1 MKTNIRN
8 YLYFS
13 KTQKNGFVIVVCL
26 ILLTFFLSNIL
37 SDYLSSPG
45 TDFSKFKEEVMAF
58 EAETKRLAKNNF
70 ESNLSVEEPKEIKPF
85 FFDPNKVTKE
95 GLIKLGIKPTV
106 ANTFI
111 KYRNTGAK
119 FYKKEDIKKV
129 YGITDKDFVR
139 LAPFIQYNQKKYKL
153 PTVKQP
159 KVFEQPLAKSITPF
173 AFNPNNASK
182 ETLLNLGL
190 SEKVA
195 QTVINF
201 RTKGGQFWKKQDF
214 KKIYGLT
221 AKDYLALA
229 PYIEITPTNTKI
241 VENTNTNIPNAILKS
256 FSKPATIKVDINNSS
271 VEEWKQLSGI
281 GAVTAKRIV
290 NFRDKLGGFISVEQ
304 IKTTYN
310 VADSVIDKVSTQLI
324 LSPISNKI
332 LINII
337 SATDLKAHPYIKTK
351 QAHSI
356 VNYRINHGNY
366 QRIEDLYKVK
376 ALKPTFIEQ
385 IQPYLSF
392 KEAEKVNN

>member
-1 MKTNIRN
+1 MKTNIRS

-13 KTQKNGFVIVVCL
+13 KTQRNGFVIVICL
-26 ILLTFFLSNIL
+26 SLLSFFLSNIL
-37 SDYLSSPG
+37 SDYLSNPG
-45 TDFSKFKEEVMAF
+45 TDFSKFKEEVIAF
-58 EAETKRLAKNNF
+58 EVETKRLAENDF
-70 ESNLSVEEPKEIKPF
+70 ERNASEKVPKKIKPF

-95 GLIKLGIKPTV
+95 ALIKLGIKPTV

-129 YGITDKDFVR
+129 YGITERDFTR
-139 LAPFIQYNQKKYKL
+139 LAPYIKFNQKKYKL
-153 PTVKQP
+153 PTVEQP
-159 KVFEQPLAKSITPF
+159 KVFDKLLTKSITPF
-173 AFNPNNASK
+173 PFNPNDASK

-201 RTKGGQFWKKQDF
+201 RSKGGQFWKKQDF

-221 AKDYLALA
+221 VKDYLALA
-229 PYIEITPTNTKI
+229 PYIEIPPIQSQI
-241 VENTNTNIPNAILKS
+241 VENTNTPNDIPKS
-256 FSKPATIKVDINNSS
+256 FSKSTTIKVDINNSS

-290 NFRDKLGGFISVEQ
+290 NFRDKLGGFISVDQ

-310 VADSVIDKVSTQLI
+310 VADSVIDKVATQLI
-324 LSPISNKI
+324 LSPIANKI
-332 LINII
+332 LINTI
-337 SATDLKAHPYIKTK
+337 SADDLKSHPYIKTK

-366 QRIEDLYKVK
+366 QRLEDLYKVK
-376 ALKPTFIEQ
+376 ALKPAFIER

-392 KEAEKVNN
+392 DIDRKSK